1 MPTITPKPTF
11 TSSNLIN
18 WDSYNKALT
27 EIKLQDNYGSAFK
40 ILNEAEMRAEQVA
53 QLPAPTGA
61 SAYGYKNYADGAIAT
76 WYSNY
81 SSTVENVPDVVSQMN
96 SNSGAGQTNTY
107 NWQFSANTDFSGG
120 GGGGST
126 GSTFHG
132 SDVTGAG
139 GASGAIAFL
148 QNTVTPAVAAAGL
161 GIKLGK
167 TIDSA
172 LYNANPNFWD
182 NIGLSSLNPKT
193 WNSITMD
200 MSDSGWEGVLKR
212 GFNAIF
218 GLNTEDKT
226 SQMYIDADAAAYLA
240 QYMAENGVFN
250 APTQHTTE
258 APQAF
263 PEFANFTLP
272 FASGATPAIFIGDGK
287 TWDPMDGDWAFPRY
301 VVFYDKIDSGAEDVT
316 IIQYST
322 TPIAGYS
329 SRYTFNGKTVYYAS
343 GVRSYGAFIIKT
355 PPSGANSKPDIYRQI
370 ANQAGSI
377 APYVAWLAAYNYSTI
392 GGVDGI
398 SDQAGATTPD
408 FSGCTTPA
416 DYKNALQQQY
426 PDLFNNAITQ
436 DVAQPDGSVVR
447 HTYIP
452 VGTATG
458 TGNQTTTNPDTTG
471 QSQTDTK
478 TDTSTAN
485 QTLIQTLVDLI
496 TKTYTPTLTPTKTT
510 NPPDGGTGQ
519 TPPVVA
525 PTGSASALWTV
536 YNPTQAQLNSFG
548 AWLWSSNFIDQVLKL
563 FNNPMQS
570 IIGVHKIFAA
580 PSISGSNNI
589 TVGYLDSGVSSNVVG
604 AQYTTINCGS
614 VSVREQFGNVFDYED
629 TQVRL
634 YLPFIGIVQ
643 LDTADVMRGSVSVVY
658 HVDVITGACLAE
670 VKVTRDGGGGTLY
683 QFSGDAAVR
692 YPISSG
698 SYMGVVSGVLGVVGG
713 IASGIMSGGAT
724 LPMAAGAIAGGL
736 SGAKTQVQHS
746 GSFAGNAGAMGG
758 KKPYLIIERPQ
769 SAVAD
774 GFGAYQGTG
783 ANNIASVGA
792 MSGYFKMTDVHA
804 ANVNGASEAEIASI
818 VQTLESGA
826 IA

>member
-1 MPTITPKPTF
+1 M
-11 TSSNLIN
+11 SSLIN
-18 WDSYNKALT
+18 WDSYNRAVA
-27 EIKLQDNYGSAFK
+27 EIRLQENYGSAFK

-96 SNSGAGQTNTY
+96 SNSGAGKTNTY
-107 NWQFSANTDFSGG
+107 NWQFSANTDYSGG
-120 GGGGST
+120 GSGGST

-132 SDVTGAG
+132 SNVTGAG

-172 LYNANPNFWD
+172 LYKANPDFWD
-182 NIGLSSLNPKT
+182 NVGLSSLNPET

-226 SQMYIDADAAAYLA
+226 SQMYIDENAAAYLA
-240 QYMAENGVFN
+240 QYMQEQGVFDRGTET
-250 APTQHTTE
+250 ATYPSGAHPTLSDESILPMQLADSIVRKGPRDAHPSQILT
-258 APQAF
+258 
-263 PEFANFTLP
+263 PETRGVIFKEPNDKALRIGIAM
-272 FASGATPAIFIGDGK
+272 ASGSHTWKLRNFNYITGAEGAPSYDSANNSYTYDGK
-287 TWDPMDGDWAFPRY
+287 TAY
-301 VVFYDKIDSGAEDVT
+301 
-316 IIQYST
+316 YS
-322 TPIAGYS
+322 A
-329 SRYTFNGKTVYYAS
+329 
-343 GVRSYGAFIIKT
+343 VRSSLSNII
-355 PPSGANSKPDIYRQI
+355 SGNVQ
-370 ANQAGSI
+370 N
-377 APYVAWLAAYNYSTI
+377 VSTI
-392 GGVDGI
+392 PATANDGAIAWILLYGNIHSSGGVDGI
-398 SDQAGATTPD
+398 PTQSGATTPD
-408 FSGCTTPA
+408 FTGCTTPA

-471 QSQTDTK
+471 QNQTDTK
-478 TDTSTAN
+478 TDTNTAN

-510 NPPDGGTGQ
+510 NPPDGGTGK

-570 IIGVHKIFAA
+570 IIGVHKIFAS

-589 TVGYLDSGVSSNVVG
+589 TVGYLDSGVSANVVG

-614 VSVREQFGNVFDYED
+614 VKVGEQFGNVFDYED

-643 LDTADVMRGSVSVVY
+643 LDTADVMRGTVSVVY

-670 VKVTRDGGGGTLY
+670 VKITRDGGGGTLY

-746 GSFAGNAGAMGG
+746 GSFAGNSGAMGG

-769 SAVAD
+769 SAVAENYS
-774 GFGAYQGTG
+774 AYQGTG
-783 ANNIASVGA
+783 ANAIASVGA
-792 MSGYFKMTDVHA
+792 MSGYFKMTDIHA
-804 ANVNGASEAEIASI
+804 ANIIGASEAEIASI

>member
-1 MPTITPKPTF
+1 M
-11 TSSNLIN
+11 SSLIN
-18 WDSYNKALT
+18 WDSYNRAVA
-27 EIKLQDNYGSAFK
+27 EIRLQDNYASAFK

-96 SNSGAGQTNTY
+96 SNSGAGNTNTY
-107 NWQFSANTDFSGG
+107 NWQFSANTDYSGG
-120 GGGGST
+120 GSGGST

-182 NIGLSSLNPKT
+182 NIGLSSLNPET

-226 SQMYIDADAAAYLA
+226 SQMYIDEDAAAYLA
-240 QYMAENGVFN
+240 QYMQEQGVF
-250 APTQHTTE
+250 APAESQVISGDSWTQSQSWYKGIT
-258 APQAF
+258 F
-263 PEFANFTLP
+263 PIPT
-272 FASGATPAIFIGDGK
+272 GA
-287 TWDPMDGDWAFPRY
+287 
-301 VVFYDKIDSGAEDVT
+301 V
-316 IIQYST
+316 
-322 TPIAGYS
+322 GYS
-329 SRYTFNGKTVYYAS
+329 RDSDNYSRSYSGQGFSYISNGMYWLYCCSTSPITWTDNSGRSGTVTTSRTINGQTVYYTEFA
-343 GVRSYGAFIIKT
+343 V
-355 PPSGANSKPDIYRQI
+355 
-370 ANQAGSI
+370 
-377 APYVAWLAAYNYSTI
+377 
-392 GGVDGI
+392 
-398 SDQAGATTPD
+398 GATTGHSVTGPNYNYRGTTNAAQLAYVILYGTTTGGESVEGISSQEGATQPNFD
-408 FSGCTTPA
+408 GCQSPA

-478 TDTSTAN
+478 TDTNTAN

-510 NPPDGGTGQ
+510 NPPDGGTGK
-519 TPPVVA
+519 TPPVIA

-570 IIGVHKIFAA
+570 IIGVHKIFAS
-580 PSISGSNNI
+580 PSISGTNNI

-698 SYMGVVSGVLGVVGG
+698 SYMGIVKGVFGRRSHLFVGTDHTKWNR
-713 IASGIMSGGAT
+713 S
-724 LPMAAGAIAGGL
+724 
-736 SGAKTQVQHS
+736 H
-746 GSFAGNAGAMGG
+746 GS
-758 KKPYLIIERPQ
+758 Q
-769 SAVAD
+769 
-774 GFGAYQGTG
+774 
-783 ANNIASVGA
+783 
-792 MSGYFKMTDVHA
+792 
-804 ANVNGASEAEIASI
+804 
-818 VQTLESGA
+818 
-826 IA
+826 